1 MAQVNFKLIYEK
13 TTWVEVDIIYD
24 IILRCVYGQKVLL
37 PSVDEKKRLLSSLW
51 QTIMYCNSTKT
62 MKNKDK
68 HNILFIK
75 PMKAKPIFKIHLSIL
90 ISIRM
95 DPGGRYLSYCRY

>member
-37 PSVDEKKRLLSSLW
+37 PTVDEKKTS
-51 QTIMYCNSTKT
+51 
-62 MKNKDK
+62 
-68 HNILFIK
+68 
-75 PMKAKPIFKIHLSIL
+75 AIFFVANNNVLQ
-90 ISIRM
+90 
-95 DPGGRYLSYCRY
+95 